1 MKVSSEL
8 LSGKWV
14 SVVRKT
20 RGHNVNNKGNHKR
33 RKEECMFG
41 WFGRIILYVFFK
53 MLGRQQI
60 HQQNLSTVAI
70 APLDADMNRRVRVY
84 SPWQQRVKPHQAA
97 CFFLAPQPFPFCS
110 LPNGALALVSPPSLL
125 LLPPCQ
131 ALCVHEHHAS
141 IKW

>member
-97 CFFLAPQPFPFCS
+97 CFCLAPQPFPFCS

-131 ALCVHEHHAS
+131 ALCVHVADGGQR
-141 IKW
+141 